1 MQEVSLY
8 KGVLN
13 IVKNFAKNFK
23 NFNDTD
29 TCLQDGIY
37 SLIFDKNGLA
47 TSLYEPV
54 EIEDD
59 FACITFHQNGNEDPF
74 NEYTDESYAKL
85 ITIFFKELE
94 KIGFEKDRIKLNVG
108 YYEGNAEISY
118 KTTCVDNNEL
128 LELEEIARKYNQ
140 KSIYLKN
147 EQNPFLYN
155 NVYNSHSNPMSDSQG
170 DHSYRVSAHSVS
182 TIQNFL
188 EII

>member
-23 NFNDTD
+23 NFNDID
-29 TCLQDGIY
+29 TCLEDGTY

-47 TSLYEPV
+47 TSLYGPV

-59 FACITFHQNGNEDPF
+59 FACITFHQNGKEDPF
-74 NEYTDESYAKL
+74 NEQTDESYAKL

-108 YYEGNAEISY
+108 FRIKLLVLIIMSFQSQKKLQGNI
-118 KTTCVDNNEL
+118 
-128 LELEEIARKYNQ
+128 I
-140 KSIYLKN
+140 KS
-147 EQNPFLYN
+147 LY
-155 NVYNSHSNPMSDSQG
+155 
-170 DHSYRVSAHSVS
+170 
-182 TIQNFL
+182 I
-188 EII
+188 